1 MKMTVNR
8 PAELLKHLPLFQ
20 VCSEEELDQ
29 LGQRMTHRFFDKHSL
44 IYEQG
49 QASRTLYF
57 LIKGNVKRASH
68 SSQGREI
75 IKEVLH
81 PITMFGELG
90 MVGEERRT
98 DFAMA
103 MNEDVQILA
112 LPLAHLRWLLQ
123 RNPQLAMNF
132 LQWIGSRLR
141 NTERRL
147 ESMVTKD
154 ARERIIDFILES
166 ARKNGK
172 RVGLETL
179 VRHSLTQQDIANMTG
194 TSRQTVTSVL
204 NELKRDNLIY
214 FNRRSIL
221 IRDLDKLS

>member
-1 MKMTVNR
+1 MITNR
-8 PAELLKHLPLFQ
+8 PAELLKHLPVFK

-29 LGQRMTHRFFDKHSL
+29 LGQRMTHRVFDRHSL

-57 LIKGNVKRASH
+57 LVKGTVKRGSH
-68 SSQGREI
+68 SVGGREI
-75 IKEVLH
+75 IKEVLS

-90 MVGEERRT
+90 MVGEERRS

-103 MNEDVQILA
+103 MNDEVHILS
-112 LPLAHLRWLLQ
+112 LSLSHLRWLLQ
-123 RNPQLAMNF
+123 RNHNLAMNF
-132 LQWIGSRLR
+132 LQWVGTRLR
-141 NTERRL
+141 HTERRL

-179 VRHSLTQQDIANMTG
+179 VRHCLTQQDIANMTG

-204 NELKRDNLIY
+204 NELKRNNLIY